1 MPHKAKFKQQHRK
14 DKKKY
19 ADHQLSQGQTHE
31 ASSPATISS
40 IKSTYVKPKSSTPVQ
55 SIAAVG
61 VTRYPY
67 MISEL
72 KWIGIFTGIIIFIL
86 IIIALVLPRFI
97 S

>member
-14 DKKKY
+14 EKKKY
-19 ADHQLSQGQTHE
+19 ADRQLSQGQTHE
-31 ASSPATISS
+31 ASPPTTLSS
-40 IKSTYVKPKSSTPVQ
+40 VKSTYVKPKSSAPVQ

-61 VTRYPY
+61 ATRYPY

-72 KWIGIFTGIIIFIL
+72 KWIGIFTGTIIFIL
-86 IIIALVLPRFI
+86 IVVALVLPRFI